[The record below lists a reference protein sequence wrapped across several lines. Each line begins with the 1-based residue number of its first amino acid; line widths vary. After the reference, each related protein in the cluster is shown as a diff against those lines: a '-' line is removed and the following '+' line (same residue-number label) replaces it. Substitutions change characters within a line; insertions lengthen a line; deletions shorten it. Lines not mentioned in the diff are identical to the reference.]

1 MDFERVYMSKIK
13 NNFSTKAKIFL
24 QKYKKKQN
32 IEKK

>member
-13 NNFSTKAKIFL
+13 IILALKRKYFL